1 MDELEDFEFGEMPV
15 DDDLIGREEYDVNND
30 DTFGADIVADFE
42 HPDLSN
48 YAEQTTALGKRFDE
62 LWRVPGRSTDAPDAS
77 NVPMPSFNFDDSSF
91 SSMKDNPWDSG
102 SNGLFNLWSSGG
114 SGAAKSVIDHDDTDY
129 ILKYMD
135 EVHAARSQQPDRNEN
150 QSRQPYTPL
159 RPSDVKNDSTHR
171 VFGFDKRAEQ
181 TEGHQRVSS
190 ASTNKPLSAAELE
203 QQFLEEARRKNE
215 NDQPAIHP
223 TLLAM
228 FQSHDSNAI
237 RKPQMISPQMHAPP
251 LPRQQTMDRPYPP
264 MNGPS
269 LSMPNQPPPPPSGQ
283 PPPWAMAIPP
293 QFHKFIPVWFEYA
306 LRRIP
311 HLPQGVPPVH
321 PVIIQVLNAQRQA
334 AMNRGPVP
342 SGFNGMPPGPPPMM
356 GPGTYGMNPMQRMHP
371 MQHSDSWRNR
381 PASSMSS
388 MSQRKP
394 PGFPTGKTI
403 EDFAF
408 DPYAG
413 FMSKKEREW
422 LIKIQLLQCLGSGN
436 PYLEDY
442 YYTLWSQK
450 RSGDTD
456 SVNGDDIHEETKKR
470 KEKLVPRNYNAPK
483 FSGSLGKPVSSTTS
497 NPRHLIDV
505 SVHVDSPDDEN
516 KKASSRKLKTVL
528 LIVENSVLTLLQCED
543 KMRHPT
549 HSSESEI
556 EEKMEVLMTHVFT
569 SSMVSKIVNI
579 PKGRRFIAQFM
590 QISPIR
596 YQSRALL
603 AFLDSC
609 SRLTANGRVSTEV
622 MASIGEEVIP
632 SLLHSMLLWSREE
645 LIDLSKHLSAETVI
659 NDLNAKNTI
668 TRDILL
674 SYVYACSV
682 VRAHSSSSIFA
693 FLKGPTSIDWNSF
706 SPSSSMWIKN
716 CKLNKTKVEVF
727 VEWLRLLSHG
737 STHVAAHLANSILL

>member
-1 MDELEDFEFGEMPV
+1 MDDLDDFEFGEMPE
-15 DDDLIGREEYDVNND
+15 DDDVTGREEYDTNND
-30 DTFGADIVADFE
+30 DTFGADIVSDFD

-48 YAEQTTALGKRFDE
+48 YAEQTNVLGKQFDE

-77 NVPMPSFNFDDSSF
+77 NLPMPSSIFDETPF
-91 SSMKDNPWDSG
+91 SSLKDNPWDSG

-114 SGAAKSVIDHDDTDY
+114 GVHDKSIVDNDDTDY
-129 ILKYMD
+129 ILKYME
-135 EVHAARSQQPDRNEN
+135 EVHAARSQQQDKNEN
-150 QSRQPYTPL
+150 QSRQPYPPL
-159 RPSDVKNDSTHR
+159 RPSDVKNDAVHR
-171 VFGFDKRAEQ
+171 AFNSERKIEQ
-181 TEGHQRVSS
+181 HDAHQG

-203 QQFLEEARRKNE
+203 QQFIEEARRKNE
-215 NDQPAIHP
+215 NEQPAMHP

-228 FQSHDSNAI
+228 FQSHDSTVM
-237 RKPQMISPQMHAPP
+237 RKPQMMSPQMHTPP
-251 LPRQQTMDRPYPP
+251 LRQPSLDRPYPQ

-269 LSMPNQPPPPPSGQ
+269 HPMPNQPPPSGQ

-306 LRRIP
+306 CRRIP

-334 AMNRGPVP
+334 SMNRGHVP
-342 SGFNGMPPGPPPMM
+342 PPGFNGMPPPPMM
-356 GPGTYGMNPMQRMHP
+356 GPPGMYGMNPMQRMHP
-371 MQHSDSWRNR
+371 SMQQPDSWRNR
-381 PASSMSS
+381 PSSSMSS
-388 MSQRKP
+388 MSHRKP

-450 RSGDTD
+450 RARDTD

-505 SVHVDSPDDEN
+505 SVHVDSPDDES

-528 LIVENSVLTLLQCED
+528 LIVENSVLALLQCED

-549 HSSESEI
+549 PSSESEI

-579 PKGRRFIAQFM
+579 PKGRRLITQFM
-590 QISPIR
+590 NIAPIR
-596 YQSRALL
+596 YQLRALL
-603 AFLDSC
+603 AFIESG
-609 SRLTANGRVSTEV
+609 SRLTANGRASTEV
-622 MASIGEEVIP
+622 MGAIGEEVIP
-632 SLLHSMLLWSREE
+632 HLLHSMVQWSREE
-645 LIDLSKHLSAETVI
+645 LIELSKHLSADTI
-659 NDLNAKNTI
+659 LNDLKAKNAI

-674 SYVYACSV
+674 SYLYACSAL
-682 VRAHSSSSIFA
+682 RAHSSSSIFA
-693 FLKGPTSIDWNSF
+693 FLKGTTSIEWNSF
-706 SPSSSMWIKN
+706 APASSMWIKN
-716 CKLNKTKVEVF
+716 CKLNKNKVEVF

-737 STHVAAHLANSILL
+737 TTHVAAQLANSILV